1 MKIFCISIKV
11 IKMPIDEKLFRQL
24 KPGFDYLE
32 EYDKYG
38 AKPNKRVVLSVTIP
52 FKLRKRLGKVKNV
65 SRFVEK
71 AIEDE
76 LRK

>member
-1 MKIFCISIKV
+1 ML
-11 IKMPIDEKLFRQL
+11 IDEKLMKQL
-24 KPGFDYLE
+24 KPGFEYLE

-38 AKPNKRVVLSVTIP
+38 QKPNKRVVLSVTIP
-52 FKLRKRLGKVKNV
+52 LKLKKRLEKTKNI

-76 LRK
+76 MKKQDH